1 MHKFSVICGIKSIGY
16 VNNFIDEIQKQQ
28 DKTVPNLS
36 GQRVEVT
43 VTMHNKKEE
52 QPLKKQKE
60 SGKQHRRK
68 SSICQSMQNF
78 PLPCT
83 KKPWKQHMSMGVGTN
98 ISYFYG
104 VS

>member
-28 DKTVPNLS
+28 DKTIPNLS

-68 SSICQSMQNF
+68 
-78 PLPCT
+78 
-83 KKPWKQHMSMGVGTN
+83 KQHMSIYAELPTTMHKETMETTYEHGSRN
-98 ISYFYG
+98 
-104 VS
+104 